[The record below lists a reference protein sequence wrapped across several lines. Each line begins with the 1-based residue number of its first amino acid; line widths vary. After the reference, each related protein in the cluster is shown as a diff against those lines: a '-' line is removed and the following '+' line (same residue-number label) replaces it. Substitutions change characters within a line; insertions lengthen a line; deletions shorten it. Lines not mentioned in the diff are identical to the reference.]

1 MPQRTTLSSLLLTS
15 LGTKSSPRSSETL
28 GNLSYT
34 GTKVAPP
41 NNLHTLESSS
51 SKPSAASPVVNETF
65 LVKFHANCSVI
76 TNEDDFKASFITA
89 LTYLLQISKSDV
101 IVHEVIC
108 GSVDVLFVIKSARG
122 RNLTSELW
130 AVIKNGSFVFTYN
143 GTKFVA
149 FELRE
154 ISRPSVTPTAPFT
167 SPSTPSKNSKH
178 ERKKIVFIIF
188 VFIGSVFV
196 ALFIFLLVVFLA
208 RFSRCCWKTGK
219 LRVRRNGRF
228 HAPLESELKRFAV
241 RRSLFQGINF
251 YGDITQL
258 EEMKQDAEIVEDDID
273 IEEEFSEIH
282 PVDTNTCL
290 LNGSSHTN
298 SNNVEEHKFVFDD
311 EDSCSSVL
319 FY

>member
-1 MPQRTTLSSLLLTS
+1 
-15 LGTKSSPRSSETL
+15 
-28 GNLSYT
+28 
-34 GTKVAPP
+34 
-41 NNLHTLESSS
+41 
-51 SKPSAASPVVNETF
+51 
-65 LVKFHANCSVI
+65 
-76 TNEDDFKASFITA
+76 
-89 LTYLLQISKSDV
+89 
-101 IVHEVIC
+101 
-108 GSVDVLFVIKSARG
+108 
-122 RNLTSELW
+122 
-130 AVIKNGSFVFTYN
+130 
-143 GTKFVA
+143 
-149 FELRE
+149 
-154 ISRPSVTPTAPFT
+154 
-167 SPSTPSKNSKH
+167 
-178 ERKKIVFIIF
+178 

-208 RFSRCCWKTGK
+208 RFSRCCRKTGK

>member
-1 MPQRTTLSSLLLTS
+1 M
-15 LGTKSSPRSSETL
+15 
-28 GNLSYT
+28 
-34 GTKVAPP
+34 
-41 NNLHTLESSS
+41 
-51 SKPSAASPVVNETF
+51 
-65 LVKFHANCSVI
+65 
-76 TNEDDFKASFITA
+76 
-89 LTYLLQISKSDV
+89 
-101 IVHEVIC
+101 
-108 GSVDVLFVIKSARG
+108 IKSARG

-130 AVIKNGSFVFTYN
+130 AAIRNESFFLTYN

-149 FELRE
+149 FEFRE
-154 ISRPSVTPTAPFT
+154 ISRPSVTTTT
-167 SPSTPSKNSKH
+167 SPAFPSTASKNNKH

-208 RFSRCCWKTGK
+208 RFSRCCRRSGK

-228 HAPLESELKRFAV
+228 HVPLESELTRFAA
-241 RRSLFQGINF
+241 RRSLLQGVDF

-258 EEMKQDAEIVEDDID
+258 EEMKRDAEIVEDDID
-273 IEEEFSEIH
+273 VEEEFSEIH

-298 SNNVEEHKFVFDD
+298 SHNVEERKFVFDD
-311 EDSCSSVL
+311 DDSCSSVL